1 MQKSGKVK
9 RMKVSLRRMLT
20 AGCILL
26 AVGLAGCPA
35 PAPKPDPIAP
45 PVPPPVVQ
53 KDRIFVKKLS
63 ISPSAVS
70 AGETLNRQL
79 NYSISAEK
87 TGKIRFTE
95 VIVVSG
101 KAINMELSRK
111 VLEKGN
117 GNHVSSFQFKIPNGL
132 PPGEY
137 RLITNLIYGKSSR
150 KATGRFTVK

>member
-1 MQKSGKVK
+1 M
-9 RMKVSLRRMLT
+9 
-20 AGCILL
+20 
-26 AVGLAGCPA
+26 
-35 PAPKPDPIAP
+35 
-45 PVPPPVVQ
+45 
-53 KDRIFVKKLS
+53 
-63 ISPSAVS
+63 
-70 AGETLNRQL
+70 